1 MSPSDFF
8 QAFPIFP
15 SSPLLPPLV
24 GRPWCRRFRN
34 WQCSVDCSLACFSAA
49 PCFVLFFVHVPP
61 LGWLGAFIIVL
72 FFVLRATPWLARGYD
87 YCFVFCLRTA
97 PWLVRGYYYRF
108 HYRYGACAFF
118 RLVWVCLMFYEVG
131 FHSPTKLVS
140 GDPLVYW

>member
-1 MSPSDFF
+1 MLCQLFSSLFF
-8 QAFPIFP
+8 
-15 SSPLLPPLV
+15 
-24 GRPWCRRFRN
+24 G
-34 WQCSVDCSLACFSAA
+34 CSLL
-49 PCFVLFFVHVPP
+49 CFVFCSRATP
-61 LGWLGAFIIVL
+61 WLARGFYYC
-72 FFVLRATPWLARGYD
+72 FVLRATPWPARGYD